1 MFYFSHVPL
10 LKCEK
15 MISKFLSLRYK
26 KNEQPKEF
34 HNILI
39 VGRGYN
45 AQRVIFDAISEALLK
60 KIEKLYISAESIFI
74 KEDEDETINF
84 TEKLKN
90 QTLNKPYESV
100 LLISADQTNVNII
113 NDNVM
118 ISTEGNPYKGIISSS
133 NTRATSKIVFSWYD
147 IKNMKVEIWLAKM
160 FIDLDVSNNNSYN
173 RIADKL
179 IQSFINNHLCK

>member
-1 MFYFSHVPL
+1 MRKNDF
-10 LKCEK
+10 K
-15 MISKFLSLRYK
+15 ISFTEIQ
-26 KNEQPKEF
+26 KNEQLKEF

-45 AQRVIFDAISEALLK
+45 AQRLIFDAISEPLLK
-60 KIEKLYISAESIFI
+60 KVEKHYISAESIFI
-74 KEDEDETINF
+74 KEEEDETISF

-90 QTLNKPYESV
+90 QTLNKPYEAV